1 MMTTLT
7 ARPEA
12 ITFDPQQSALI
23 VVDMQNAYA
32 TPGGYLDLAGFDVS
46 TTRPVI
52 ANIQTAVTAA
62 RAAGMLIIWFQNGW
76 DEQYVEAGGPGSP
89 NFHKS
94 NALKTMRKQPQ
105 LQGKLLAK
113 GSWDYQLVDELV
125 PQPGDIVLPKPRN
138 NRFLQYAAGQHFAQ
152 PWNTPSG
159 FHRYRYQRL
168 RRIDATRRLF
178 SGVFRRGA
186 GRRNSPGGAGICA
199 ESCVVQYRNLFWLGQ
214 RRRNVLRRAFSH
226 VLCSYRLRSLTM
238 PKSVIIPA
246 GSSAPLAPFVP
257 GTLADGVVYV
267 SGTLAFDQ
275 HNNMLFADDPKAQ
288 TRHVLETIRKVIET
302 AGGTMADVTFNSI
315 FITDWKNYA
324 AINEIYAEFFP
335 GDKPARFC
343 IQCGLVKPDALV
355 EIATIAHIAK

>member
-12 ITFDPQQSALI
+12 ITFDPQQTALI

-62 RAAGMLIIWFQNGW
+62 RTAGMLIIWFQNGW

-89 NFHKS
+89 NYHKS
-94 NALKTMRKQPQ
+94 NALKTMRNQPL

-125 PQPGDIVLPKPRN
+125 PQPGDIVLPKPRYSGFFN
-138 NRFLQYAAGQHFAQ
+138 TPLDSILRSRGIRHLVFTGIATNVCVESTLRDGFFLEYFGVVLEDATHQAGPEFAQ
-152 PWNTPSG
+152 K
-159 FHRYRYQRL
+159 
-168 RRIDATRRLF
+168 AALF
-178 SGVFRRGA
+178 NIETFFGWVSDV
-186 GRRNSPGGAGICA
+186 
-199 ESCVVQYRNLFWLGQ
+199 
-214 RRRNVLRRAFSH
+214 
-226 VLCSYRLRSLTM
+226 
-238 PKSVIIPA
+238 
-246 GSSAPLAPFVP
+246 
-257 GTLADGVVYV
+257 DGVVYV

-275 HNNMLFADDPKAQ
+275 HNNVLFADDPKAQ

>member
-1 MMTTLT
+1 MMTILT

-113 GSWDYQLVDELV
+113 GSWIINWWMNWCRSLAILCCLSRATAVSSIRRWTAFCAAAEYAIWFSPVS
-125 PQPGDIVLPKPRN
+125 LPTSAS
-138 NRFLQYAAGQHFAQ
+138 NRRYATA
-152 PWNTPSG
+152 
-159 FHRYRYQRL
+159 
-168 RRIDATRRLF
+168 F

-186 GRRNSPGGAGICA
+186 GRRNTPGGAGICT
-199 ESCVVQYRNLFWLGQ
+199 EGRVVQYRNLFGW
-214 RRRNVLRRAFSH
+214 
-226 VLCSYRLRSLTM
+226 
-238 PKSVIIPA
+238 
-246 GSSAPLAPFVP
+246 
-257 GTLADGVVYV
+257 V
-267 SGTLAFDQ
+267 SD
-275 HNNMLFADDPKAQ
+275 
-288 TRHVLETIRKVIET
+288 VET
-302 AGGTMADVTFNSI
+302 
-315 FITDWKNYA
+315 
-324 AINEIYAEFFP
+324 
-335 GDKPARFC
+335 FC
-343 IQCGLVKPDALV
+343 DALSPTSFAR
-355 EIATIAHIAK
+355 IA

>member
-1 MMTTLT
+1 MQCRAHLPALT
-7 ARPEA
+7 QEVHDDDLNRSTGKPLPSN
-12 ITFDPQQSALI
+12 PQQSALI

-113 GSWDYQLVDELV
+113 GSWIINWWMNCAAAWRYCAAEAALQ
-125 PQPGDIVLPKPRN
+125 
-138 NRFLQYAAGQHFAQ
+138 RFLQYAAGQHFAQ

-168 RRIDATRRLF
+168 RRIDATRWLF

-186 GRRNSPGGAGICA
+186 GRRNTPGGA
-199 ESCVVQYRNLFWLGQ
+199 
-214 RRRNVLRRAFSH
+214 
-226 VLCSYRLRSLTM
+226 
-238 PKSVIIPA
+238 
-246 GSSAPLAPFVP
+246 
-257 GTLADGVVYV
+257 
-267 SGTLAFDQ
+267 
-275 HNNMLFADDPKAQ
+275 
-288 TRHVLETIRKVIET
+288 
-302 AGGTMADVTFNSI
+302 
-315 FITDWKNYA
+315 
-324 AINEIYAEFFP
+324 
-335 GDKPARFC
+335 
-343 IQCGLVKPDALV
+343 
-355 EIATIAHIAK
+355 

>member
-125 PQPGDIVLPKPRN
+125 PQPGDIVLPKPRYSG
-138 NRFLQYAAGQHFAQ
+138 FF
-152 PWNTPSG
+152 NTPLDSILRSRGIRHLVFTGIATNVCVESTLRDG
-159 FHRYRYQRL
+159 FFWSISAWCWKTQH
-168 RRIDATRRLF
+168 TRR
-178 SGVFRRGA
+178 G
-186 GRRNSPGGAGICA
+186 
-199 ESCVVQYRNLFWLGQ
+199 RNLHRKPRCSISKPFWLGQ

-226 VLCSYRLRSLTM
+226 ILCSYRLRSLTM

-275 HNNMLFADDPKAQ
+275 HNNVLFADDPKAQ

>member
-12 ITFDPQQSALI
+12 ITFDPQQTALI

-76 DEQYVEAGGPGSP
+76 DAQYVEAGGPGSP

-125 PQPGDIVLPKPRN
+125 PQPGDIVLPKPRYSGFFN
-138 NRFLQYAAGQHFAQ
+138 TPLDSILRSRGIRHLVFTGIATNVCVESTLRDGFFLEYFGVVLEDATHQAGPEFAQKAALFNIETFLAGSATSKRSATRFLPRPLLVSLKEFNDAKIRNYSRWQQRTAG
-152 PWNTPSG
+152 P
-159 FHRYRYQRL
+159 
-168 RRIDATRRLF
+168 
-178 SGVFRRGA
+178 
-186 GRRNSPGGAGICA
+186 
-199 ESCVVQYRNLFWLGQ
+199 
-214 RRRNVLRRAFSH
+214 
-226 VLCSYRLRSLTM
+226 LRSRH
-238 PKSVIIPA
+238 A
-246 GSSAPLAPFVP
+246 G
-257 GTLADGVVYV
+257 
-267 SGTLAFDQ
+267 
-275 HNNMLFADDPKAQ
+275 
-288 TRHVLETIRKVIET
+288 
-302 AGGTMADVTFNSI
+302 
-315 FITDWKNYA
+315 
-324 AINEIYAEFFP
+324 
-335 GDKPARFC
+335 
-343 IQCGLVKPDALV
+343 
-355 EIATIAHIAK
+355 